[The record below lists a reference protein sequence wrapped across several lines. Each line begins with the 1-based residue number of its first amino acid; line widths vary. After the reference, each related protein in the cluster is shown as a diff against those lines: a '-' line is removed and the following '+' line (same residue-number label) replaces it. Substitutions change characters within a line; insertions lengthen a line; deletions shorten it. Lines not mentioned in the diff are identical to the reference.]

1 MLSEAAAAIAEVL
14 CAARQLNIGT
24 WGFPNYVFLLTST
37 LYLLQVSRHLDL
49 FQGAQRTPGP
59 ENRQMRCLENGQHP
73 SPGVSVP
80 RCAELSKRP
89 GHTLGHGPHGELVAA
104 ILWDEGCQMVSEVRQ
119 YGSEN
124 PQILF
129 SHIEGLLLQLGLA
142 EGRKKATMHKESHPL
157 EPSKGAQA
165 PFLTTH

>member
-1 MLSEAAAAIAEVL
+1 M
-14 CAARQLNIGT
+14 
-24 WGFPNYVFLLTST
+24 
-37 LYLLQVSRHLDL
+37 
-49 FQGAQRTPGP
+49 PGP

-80 RCAELSKRP
+80 RRAELSKRP

-124 PQILF
+124 PLILF
-129 SHIEGLLLQLGLA
+129 SHFEGPCCSWDWQ
-142 EGRKKATMHKESHPL
+142 KAAKRHKESHPI

-165 PFLTTH
+165 PFLTTY